1 MAWDVF
7 NTTTGAFNLQA
18 LTYAINQLPY
28 QPGRIGQLGWF
39 EEQGV
44 ATTSVTIEELNGVL
58 SALTVKPRG
67 AVGTTLTGEKR
78 NIRSFT
84 IPHIPAMASVM
95 ADEVQNVRAFG
106 QESQAQSVNDLQSR
120 YLTRLRASIE
130 YILESHRLSAV
141 MGNYVNAGGVS
152 TSLFTEFGVSQ
163 QTLAMALTTSTTK
176 LRQKVLT
183 MMTYIEG
190 ALAGQPFSGVRVM
203 CGATFW
209 SELIEH
215 ELIKAT
221 LQYQDAAVLRGDPR
235 GELQWGGVTWERY
248 RGTASVLVGADDA
261 YAVPEGVP
269 GLFITRFGPADY
281 NETVNTLGLP
291 LYAKAEPMDFG
302 KGINIEAQS
311 NPLNLCTRPAA
322 VIKLT
327 KT

>member
-1 MAWDVF
+1 MDPF

-18 LTYAINQLPY
+18 LTYAINKLPY
-28 QPGRIGQLGWF
+28 KPGRIGELGWF
-39 EEQGV
+39 QEQGV
-44 ATTSVTIEELNGVL
+44 AQTNISIEEQTGVL
-58 SALTVKPRG
+58 SVLTVKPRG
-67 AVGTTLTGEKR
+67 AVGTVLTGEKR
-78 NIRSFT
+78 NIRSFA
-84 IPHIPAMASVM
+84 IPHIPALASIM

-106 QESQAQSVNDLQSR
+106 QEDVAQSVTDLQAR
-120 YLTRLRASIE
+120 YLQRLRDSIE
-130 YILESHRLSAV
+130 YVLESHRLSAV
-141 MGNYVNAGGVS
+141 MGNFIDSAGAS
-152 TSLFTEFGVSQ
+152 TSLFTTFGVSQ
-163 QTLAMALTTSTTK
+163 QTTAMALTTSTTK
-176 LRQKVLT
+176 LRQKVLDILT
-183 MMTYIEG
+183 KVES
-190 ALAGQPFSGVRVM
+190 ALGGVPYSGVRVL

-209 SELIEH
+209 SEFIEH
-215 ELIKAT
+215 ELVKST
-221 LQYQDAAVLRGDPR
+221 FQYQASDALRANPTGAM
-235 GELQWGGVTWERY
+235 EWGGVTWERY
-248 RGTASVLVGADDA
+248 RGTSSVLIPADEA

>member
-7 NTTTGAFNLQA
+7 NTTSGAFNLQA
-18 LTYAINQLPY
+18 LTYAINQIPY
-28 QPGRIGQLGWF
+28 KPGRIGELGWF

-44 ATTSVTIEELNGVL
+44 ATTSITIEELGGVL
-58 SALTVKPRG
+58 SALAVKPRG
-67 AVGTTLTGEKR
+67 AVGTALTGEKR

-84 IPHIPAMASVM
+84 IPHIPALASVM

-106 QESQAQSVNDLQSR
+106 QESQAQSVNDLQTR

-130 YILESHRLSAV
+130 YILEQHRLSAV

-163 QTLAMALTTSTTK
+163 QTEAMALTTATTK
-176 LRQKVLT
+176 LRQKILSFMVKMET
-183 MMTYIEG
+183 
-190 ALAGQPFSGVRVM
+190 ALGGQSFSGVRVL

-209 SELIEH
+209 SEFIEH
-215 ELIKAT
+215 AMVADT
-221 LQYQDAAVLRGDPR
+221 LKYQASDQLRSNPTGAV
-235 GELQWGGVTWERY
+235 EWGGVTWERY

-281 NETVNTLGLP
+281 NETVNTMGLP